1 METLTAAFR
10 NRSEMEQAAETLLK
24 QGVINLKMTPHGAVG
39 LNTHPDLNVNPFQF
53 NVAGGEEEKNLLQ
66 VLVESSRRRQAED
79 TISRFG
85 GIL

>member
-10 NRSEMEQAAETLLK
+10 SRSEMEQAADALRK
-24 QGVINLKMTPHGAVG
+24 QGVIHLMMCPNGAGSDHAYPEWAGDSFQSG
-39 LNTHPDLNVNPFQF
+39 LS
-53 NVAGGEEEKNLLQ
+53 GGQDEGLLQ
-66 VLVESSRRRQAED
+66 LLVESSRRRQAED